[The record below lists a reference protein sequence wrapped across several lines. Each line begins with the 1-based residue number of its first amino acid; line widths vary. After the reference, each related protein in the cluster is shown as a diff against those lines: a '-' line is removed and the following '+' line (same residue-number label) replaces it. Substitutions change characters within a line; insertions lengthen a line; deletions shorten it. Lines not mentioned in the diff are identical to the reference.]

1 MAVLKV
7 IEIMAESPESWEKA
21 TQNAVDECCKTV
33 RNVES
38 VYVQHFQAVVK
49 EGKITRFRVNV
60 KISFTVD

>member
-21 TQNAVDECCKTV
+21 TQNAVDEVCKTV

-38 VYVQHFQAVVK
+38 VFIQHFTTVVK
-49 EGKITRFRVNV
+49 DGKITKYRVNA